1 MGIWCPLLPPPPHP
15 QTKLK
20 GLPEARPHSPSRF
33 CFCTSGF
40 MCTWAW
46 TPSWGVRETLCL
58 GHYSYGARPGK
69 FPAPTITAGG
79 GNQAGWWPGL
89 CRGCRIP
96 HLPRQAPRGW
106 GRALLGPYLEL
117 STFLPP
123 LLGPTSQSLHLL
135 FSAWP
140 LGKMRTSFCSG
151 GNQSSGRD
159 GGLQMGPP
167 DTAEAHERSWGLLSA
182 PGARTPGLWT
192 GRPSLPY
199 SAHKHTCMCTNIN
212 AHLHLHTHTHVHPHR
227 SHLCIHICN
236 AHQVCTLVWRAQ
248 RHTSPHEQVSAG
260 TCRPTTCALTRTPLG
275 APAPTHAHV
284 SGGRS
289 HSVHMNFE
297 AERTQRRLMLWKR
310 MDSDTHIRPTQPC

>member
-1 MGIWCPLLPPPPHP
+1 MEETKAQGGMGAYRWAL
-15 QTKLK
+15 QTQLR
-20 GLPEARPHSPSRF
+20 LMR
-33 CFCTSGF
+33 
-40 MCTWAW
+40 
-46 TPSWGVRETLCL
+46 
-58 GHYSYGARPGK
+58 GAG
-69 FPAPTITAGG
+69 T
-79 GNQAGWWPGL
+79 
-89 CRGCRIP
+89 C
-96 HLPRQAPRGW
+96 
-106 GRALLGPYLEL
+106 
-117 STFLPP
+117 
-123 LLGPTSQSLHLL
+123 SLHQGRELQVCG
-135 FSAWP
+135 
-140 LGKMRTSFCSG
+140 LG
-151 GNQSSGRD
+151 
-159 GGLQMGPP
+159 
-167 DTAEAHERSWGLLSA
+167 
-182 PGARTPGLWT
+182 
-192 GRPSLPY
+192 GRPLPY